1 MQNNLI
7 GTIDKI
13 KPLTEY
19 PVTLIRF
26 TLNIGQ
32 ERINCVSSNKKVI
45 DLVMRLVDGKN
56 TVALFG
62 NYNSRK
68 QLNVSKFIIKDYYH
82 AAEMRCHA

>member
-13 KPLTEY
+13 KPLTGY

-26 TLNIGQ
+26 TLIVGRD
-32 ERINCVSSNKKVI
+32 RINCVSRNKEII
-45 DLVMRLVDGKN
+45 DSVMCLVNGKN
-56 TVALFG
+56 SVALFG

-68 QLNVSKFIIKDYYH
+68 QLNVSKLIVKDYYH
-82 AAEMRCHA
+82 AAELRCHA

>member
-13 KPLTEY
+13 KPLTDY

-26 TLNIGQ
+26 TLIVAQ
-32 ERINCVSSNKKVI
+32 DRINCVSRNKEII
-45 DLVMRLVDGKN
+45 DLVMGLVNGKN
-56 TVALFG
+56 SVALFG

-68 QLNVSKFIIKDYYH
+68 QLNVSKLIVKDFYRSY
-82 AAEMRCHA
+82 ELRCHA

>member
-13 KPLTEY
+13 KPLTDY

-26 TLNIGQ
+26 TLIVGQ
-32 ERINCVSSNKKVI
+32 ERINCISNNKEII
-45 DLVMRLVDGKN
+45 DSVLCLVDGKN

-62 NYNSRK
+62 SYNSRK
-68 QLNVSKFIIKDYYH
+68 QLKVRKLIIKDYYH
-82 AAEMRCHA
+82 ATEMRCHA